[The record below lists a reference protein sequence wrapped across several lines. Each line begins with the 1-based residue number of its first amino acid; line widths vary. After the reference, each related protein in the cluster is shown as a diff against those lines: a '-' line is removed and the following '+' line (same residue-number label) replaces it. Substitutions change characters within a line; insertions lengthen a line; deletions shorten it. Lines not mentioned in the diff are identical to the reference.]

1 VPAAFRALVDDAAVF
16 PPGNVPLDE
25 AVVAHARH
33 RQAPYADLVGPFVVG
48 DAALPELAGTTGLD
62 VSVVV
67 SGGAGA
73 LAPAVA
79 WAGRAG
85 VTLAGVEVAL
95 RDSATGELA
104 HNARRVVTAVDQLVA
119 GGDLDDGVPVCVEM
133 PRLYGA
139 PPTPDWLATLDEL
152 AAMDHRL
159 KLRTGGLDAD
169 AFPGSHELAGCIA
182 AALDRE
188 LAFKCTA
195 GLHHAVRHRDPETGF
210 EHHGFLNVLRATR
223 ASLDGAAVDE
233 VAALLDEADAGRL
246 LDGTALDALAGARR
260 WFTSFGSCSISDPLD
275 DLTELGLVSA

>member
-1 VPAAFRALVDDAAVF
+1 MPAAFRALVDDAAVF

-25 AVVAHARH
+25 AAVAHARH

-48 DAALPELAGTTGLD
+48 DAALPELAGTTGLAM
-62 VSVVV
+62 SVVV

-79 WAGRAG
+79 WADRVG

-119 GGDLDDGVPVCVEM
+119 GGDLDDEVPVFVEM

-139 PPTPDWLATLDEL
+139 PPTPDWLAALDEL

-159 KLRTGGLDAD
+159 KLRTGGHDWRIHHRQQLLR
-169 AFPGSHELAGCIA
+169 GVGVHELLRQGHCSGDRSTGLTHHPGQRVDVVIVGVGCA
-182 AALDRE
+182 
-188 LAFKCTA
+188 
-195 GLHHAVRHRDPETGF
+195 
-210 EHHGFLNVLRATR
+210 EHHH
-223 ASLDGAAVDE
+223 
-233 VAALLDEADAGRL
+233 
-246 LDGTALDALAGARR
+246 
-260 WFTSFGSCSISDPLD
+260 
-275 DLTELGLVSA
+275 